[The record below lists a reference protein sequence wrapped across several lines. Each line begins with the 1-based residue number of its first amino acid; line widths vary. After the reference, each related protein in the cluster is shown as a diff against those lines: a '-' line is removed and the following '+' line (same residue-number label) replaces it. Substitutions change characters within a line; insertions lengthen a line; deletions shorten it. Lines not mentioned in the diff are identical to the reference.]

1 MNVNVNVNEKSSV
14 VVVSGTVGSSLS
26 LKERRGL
33 IKFIRIH
40 MKQVKNNMID
50 FKKQAKQD
58 AIDAKKQ
65 AKQDAIDAKKQ
76 AKQDAID
83 VKNQAKQDAIDAKNQ
98 AKQDAIDAKKQA
110 KQDAIDAK
118 KQAKQDAIDAKKE
131 AKKLEIDAKK
141 AAKKLEIDAK
151 KAADMEAVEA
161 KKSVAREFK
170 RMRTVAVRTCVKNLS
185 ELEKARLVED
195 YLQRLVGDGTCVDDI
210 DQAQKK
216 VTSTEWQKMVIMNW
230 NDEGGN
236 TFIPDAYK
244 MDNKVE

>member
-1 MNVNVNVNEKSSV
+1 MNVNEKSSV

-76 AKQDAID
+76 AK
-83 VKNQAKQDAIDAKNQ
+83 
-98 AKQDAIDAKKQA
+98 
-110 KQDAIDAK
+110 
-118 KQAKQDAIDAKKE
+118 
-131 AKKLEIDAKK
+131 
-141 AAKKLEIDAK
+141 KLEIDAK

-210 DQAQKK
+210 DHAQKK